1 MASDINTKK
10 HDAGVSGAPS
20 GRVKIRDRRIGPR
33 RSLLTSRLTRNIFFS
48 NLIGLVILIGGSLAM
63 SRFESGLIDAKVENL
78 RSLASTIT
86 TVMGDDATGYG
97 SAAQLDVEN
106 ARQVLRGVNVP
117 ERWRVRLHDRG
128 GQLLVDTET
137 LDDTIAV
144 SMLDPIIPDTP
155 EAEPQKPFQERAQVW
170 IREKAHNLP
179 WRKRRRDALRRDLR
193 ADLRTALEG
202 DSMMGQRYDD
212 EDKLIVT
219 VSLPVKRVQQVLGV
233 VTVESSDVE
242 SIVNAERKAL
252 APIIGLA
259 FLATLLS
266 SLALTLF
273 ITLPM
278 RKLARAAELVTRSSR
293 KRGAIPDLS
302 KRRDEIGDLSS
313 VMRDMTQGLY
323 ARIDDIANFAADVAH
338 EIKNPLTSL
347 RSASDTLR
355 VAKTDEQREKLIS
368 IIQQDVSRMDRLITD
383 ISKASKVDANLA
395 RDTAQTLDVSD
406 IVENITD
413 FYAQTSSGDGPQLR
427 NVTEDDLGEPV
438 FIRAFET
445 PFAQVLRNLIDN
457 ALTFS
462 PADGEVRICAKL
474 SADETRVIITVDDD
488 GPGIPE
494 DNLEAVFDRFYTE
507 RPKGA
512 QFGSHSG
519 LGLAICRQ
527 IITAHKG
534 SIHAENRQSAANGNI
549 AGARFV
555 VDLPRQTQGGGP
567 EKPKRKSKSRSLKTP
582 KQNLGKKAA

>member
-10 HDAGVSGAPS
+10 PKSGVSKAPS
-20 GRVKIRDRRIGPR
+20 GRVKIRDRRVGPR

-48 NLIGLVILIGGSLAM
+48 NLIGLVILVGGSLAM
-63 SRFESGLIDAKVENL
+63 GRFEAGLIDAKVENL

-86 TVMGDDATGYG
+86 TVMGEDATGYG
-97 SAAQLDVEN
+97 SAAQLDIEN
-106 ARQVLRGVNVP
+106 ARQVLKGVNVP
-117 ERWRVRLHDRG
+117 DRWRVRLHDRG
-128 GQLLVDTET
+128 GQELIDTET
-137 LDDTIAV
+137 LTDDITV
-144 SMLDPIIPDTP
+144 SQLDPIIADIP
-155 EAEPQKPFQERAQVW
+155 EAPTQEVWREKALTW
-170 IREKAHNLP
+170 IRDKAHNLP
-179 WRKRRRDALRRDLR
+179 WRKLRRDTLRRDLK
-193 ADLRTALEG
+193 ADIRTALDG
-202 DSMMGQRYDD
+202 DEMLGQRYDA

-233 VTVESSDVE
+233 VTVESSDVDN
-242 SIVNAERKAL
+242 IVNAERRAL

-302 KRRDEIGDLSS
+302 DRRDEIGDLSS

-395 RDTAQTLDVSD
+395 RDTAQTLNVQE
-406 IVENITD
+406 IVENITE
-413 FYAQTSSGDGPQLR
+413 FYAQTTSGDGPQLR
-427 NVTEDDLGEPV
+427 NVTEMQSDEGV

-462 PADGEVRICAKL
+462 PVEGEVRIK
-474 SADETRVIITVDDD
+474 ADVQSVGENERVIITVDDD

-494 DNLEAVFDRFYTE
+494 GNLETVFDRFYTE

-534 SIHAENRQSAANGNI
+534 KIYAENRQSAANGDI
-549 AGARFV
+549 QGARFV
-555 VDLPRQTQGGGP
+555 VNVPRQTRGGGP
-567 EKPKRKSKSRSLKTP
+567 QMSKRKQKKIEA
-582 KQNLGKKAA
+582 KKAA

>member
-1 MASDINTKK
+1 MVSDINIKK
-10 HDAGVSGAPS
+10 PETQVSKAPT

-33 RSLLTSRLTRNIFFS
+33 RSLLMSRLTRNIFFS
-48 NLIGLVILIGGSLAM
+48 NLIGLVILVGGSLAM
-63 SRFESGLIDAKVENL
+63 GRFESGLIDAKIENL

-86 TVMGDDATGYG
+86 TVLNDDATGYG
-97 SAAQLDVEN
+97 SAAQLDIEN

-117 ERWRVRLHDRG
+117 EGWRVRLHDRG
-128 GQLLVDTET
+128 GQDVLDTET
-137 LDDTIAV
+137 LKDDIEV
-144 SMLDPIIPDTP
+144 SQLDPIIPEIP
-155 EAEPQKPFQERAQVW
+155 EEPVQDVLKENALSWVSA
-170 IREKAHNLP
+170 KAHNLP
-179 WRKRRRDALRRDLR
+179 WRKRRRAALRRDLK
-193 ADLRTALEG
+193 ADIRTALDG
-202 DSMMGQRYDD
+202 DEMLGQRYD
-212 EDKLIVT
+212 ENDKLIVT
-219 VSLPVKRVQQVLGV
+219 VSLPVKRVQQILGV
-233 VTVESSDVE
+233 VTVESSDVDD
-242 SIVNAERKAL
+242 IINAERKAL

-313 VMRDMTQGLY
+313 VMRDMTEGLY

-383 ISKASKVDANLA
+383 ISKASKVDSNLA
-395 RDTAQTLDVSD
+395 RDTAQTLDVTE

-413 FYAQTSSGDGPQLR
+413 FYAQTTSGDGPQLR
-427 NVTEDDLGEPV
+427 NITRPETDEPI

-462 PADGEVRICAKL
+462 PADGDVRIEARLVTKN
-474 SADETRVIITVDDD
+474 DREHVIITVDDD
-488 GPGIPE
+488 GPGIPP
-494 DNLEAVFDRFYTE
+494 DNLDAVFDRFYTE

-527 IITAHKG
+527 IMTAHKG
-534 SIHAENRQSAANGNI
+534 TIHAENRQSAANQSI
-549 AGARFV
+549 EGARFV
-555 VDLPRQTQGGGP
+555 VSVPRQTRGGGP
-567 EKPKRKSKSRSLKTP
+567 QISKRKQKKAV
-582 KQNLGKKAA
+582 GKKAA

>member
-10 HDAGVSGAPS
+10 RKDRVSKAPS
-20 GRVKIRDRRIGPR
+20 GRVKISDRRRGPR
-33 RSLLTSRLTRNIFFS
+33 RSLLTSRLTRNIFLS
-48 NLIGLVILIGGSLAM
+48 NLIGLIILVSGSLAM
-63 SRFESGLIDAKVENL
+63 GRFQHGLIDAKVENL

-86 TVMGDDATGYG
+86 TVMGDDATGFG
-97 SAAQLDVEN
+97 SAAELDIDK
-106 ARQVLRGVNVP
+106 ARQVLLGINVP
-117 ERWRVRLHDRG
+117 DRWRVRLHDRG
-128 GQLLVDTET
+128 GQTVLDTET
-137 LDDTIAV
+137 LDDSIEV
-144 SMLDPIIPDTP
+144 SMLDPIISEIP
-155 EAEPQKPFQERAQVW
+155 EPPRQEVW
-170 IREKAHNLP
+170 KDKATDWINDKVHNLP
-179 WRKRRRDALRRDLR
+179 WRKRRRAALRRDLK
-193 ADLRTALEG
+193 ADLRKALDG
-202 DSMMGQRYDD
+202 DEMMGERYDD
-212 EDKLIVT
+212 EDKLVVT

-233 VTVESSDVE
+233 VTVESSDVD
-242 SIVNAERKAL
+242 SIVKAERKAL

-395 RDTAQTLDVSD
+395 RDTAQTLNVLD
-406 IVENITD
+406 IVENITE

-427 NVTEDDLGEPV
+427 NVTNLEVDEPI

-462 PADGEVRICAKL
+462 PADGEVRIKAELKREGEK
-474 SADETRVIITVDDD
+474 DYVVILVDDD
-488 GPGIPE
+488 GPGIPA
-494 DNLEAVFDRFYTE
+494 DNLDAVFDRFYTQ

-512 QFGSHSG
+512 EFGSHSG

-534 SIHAENRQSAANGNI
+534 TIHAENRHGAANEDI
-549 AGARFV
+549 KGARFV
-555 VDLPRQTQGGGP
+555 IQVPRQTHGGAP
-567 EKPKRKSKSRSLKTP
+567 QISKRKQKKIDA
-582 KQNLGKKAA
+582 KKAA

>member
-10 HDAGVSGAPS
+10 PKSGVSKAQA
-20 GRVKIRDRRIGPR
+20 GRVKIRDRRVGPR

-48 NLIGLVILIGGSLAM
+48 NLIGLVILVVGSLAM
-63 SRFESGLIDAKVENL
+63 GRFEAGLIDAKVENL

-86 TVMGDDATGYG
+86 TVMGEDATGYG
-97 SAAQLDVEN
+97 SAAQLDIEN
-106 ARQVLRGVNVP
+106 ARQVLKGVNVP
-117 ERWRVRLHDRG
+117 DRWRVRLHDRG
-128 GQLLVDTET
+128 GQELLDTET
-137 LDDTIAV
+137 LADDITV
-144 SMLDPIIPDTP
+144 SQLDPIIPDIP
-155 EAEPQKPFQERAQVW
+155 EVPAQQVW
-170 IREKAHNLP
+170 KEKAISWIRDKAHNLP
-179 WRKRRRDALRRDLR
+179 WRKGHRDALRRDLK
-193 ADLRTALEG
+193 ADIRTALAG
-202 DSMMGQRYDD
+202 DEMLGQRYDD

-233 VTVESSDVE
+233 VTVESSDVD

-302 KRRDEIGDLSS
+302 DRRDEIGDLSS
-313 VMRDMTQGLY
+313 VMQNMTQGLY

-395 RDTAQTLDVSD
+395 RDTAQTLDVND
-406 IVENITD
+406 IVENITE

-427 NVTEDDLGEPV
+427 NVTERLNEEPV

-462 PADGEVRICAKL
+462 PADGEVRIKAEL
-474 SADETRVIITVDDD
+474 QSEGERVIITVEDD
-488 GPGIPE
+488 GPGVPE
-494 DNLEAVFDRFYTE
+494 GNLEAVFDRFYTE

-527 IITAHKG
+527 IVTAHKG
-534 SIHAENRQSAANGNI
+534 TIHAENRQSAANGKI
-549 AGARFV
+549 EGARFV
-555 VDLPRQTQGGGP
+555 VNVPRQTRGGGP
-567 EKPKRKSKSRSLKTP
+567 QMSKRKQKKIEA
-582 KQNLGKKAA
+582 KKAA

>member
-1 MASDINTKK
+1 MALDTNTKK
-10 HDAGVSGAPS
+10 HNTAVSKAPS
-20 GRVKIRDRRIGPR
+20 GRVKIRDRRVGPR

-48 NLIGLVILIGGSLAM
+48 NLIGLIILVGGSLAM
-63 SRFESGLIDAKVENL
+63 DRFQNSLIDAKIENL

-97 SAAQLDVEN
+97 SAAQLDIEN
-106 ARQVLRGVNVP
+106 ARQVLRGVTVP
-117 ERWRVRLHDRG
+117 DRWRVRLHDRAA
-128 GQLLVDTET
+128 QVIVDTET
-137 LDDTIAV
+137 LDDTIEV
-144 SMLDPIIPDTP
+144 SSLDPIIPDIP
-155 EAEPQKPFQERAQVW
+155 EPPRQKVLKEKVTYW
-170 IREKAHNLP
+170 IKDKMHNLP
-179 WRKRRRDALRRDLR
+179 WRKHRRDALRRDLK
-193 ADLRTALEG
+193 ADIRKSLEG
-202 DSMMGQRYDD
+202 AEMLGQRYDD
-212 EDKLIVT
+212 KDQLIVT

-233 VTVESSDVE
+233 VTVESSDVD
-242 SIVNAERKAL
+242 SIVSAERRAL

-266 SLALTLF
+266 SMALTLF

-302 KRRDEIGDLSS
+302 NRRDEIGDLSS

-395 RDTAQTLDVSD
+395 RDTAQTLDVVE
-406 IVENITD
+406 IIENITD
-413 FYAQTSSGDGPQLR
+413 FYAQTSSGDGPQVK
-427 NVTEDDLGEPV
+427 NVTLIGREDPV

-462 PADGEVRICAKL
+462 PADGEVRVKATLEQIAGR
-474 SADETRVIITVDDD
+474 ENVIITVDDD
-488 GPGIPE
+488 GPGIPQ

-534 SIHAENRQSAANGNI
+534 RIHAENRVSPDSETIQ
-549 AGARFV
+549 GARFV
-555 VDLPRQTQGGGP
+555 VEIPRQTQGGGP
-567 EKPKRKSKSRSLKTP
+567 QISKRKQKKIEA
-582 KQNLGKKAA
+582 KKAA